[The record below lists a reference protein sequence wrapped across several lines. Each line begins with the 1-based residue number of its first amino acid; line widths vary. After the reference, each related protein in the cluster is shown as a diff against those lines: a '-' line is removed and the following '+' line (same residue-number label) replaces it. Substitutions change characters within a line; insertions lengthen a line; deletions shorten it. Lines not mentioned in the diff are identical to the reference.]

1 MVSALSRRIRSVT
14 AAAAARVGE
23 GFDVGAVEEDVLT
36 GRQQVEAELLG
47 PPGLGGETAGRF
59 RLADHDT

>member
-1 MVSALSRRIRSVT
+1 MGGCGRCTGGGGRRRE
-14 AAAAARVGE
+14 GE
-23 GFDVGAVEEDVLT
+23 KGIGRRAVEEDVLT

-59 RLADHDT
+59 RLADHDA